1 MNIYRVT
8 TNAMMYTY
16 KNNLMSSKKRLSD
29 ATIRVQ
35 TERSFNSYAENP
47 AAAARA
53 FQLRRSH
60 WNTCNQLESN
70 SRVMTVFQ
78 QAESAI
84 DKIKNDL
91 QNKIGDFSALRGAS
105 DADASA
111 RNALGQTVKAAAEGM
126 VQLLNTKYT
135 DNYLF
140 AGADGLNVPFTWDEA
155 SGELLYRGVN
165 VNAKEGTPEYEK
177 LKEMNAETT
186 FVDLGLGM
194 REDSEGNPIQSTVY
208 NTAIS
213 GIDFLGFGEDADG
226 DPLNAVTLMME
237 VSKMLCEASPEDGDW
252 AEGSGGRERYMQ
264 LVDKLQQSTD
274 AMLEKFVEHD
284 AKSTFLKN
292 NETQLTA
299 AKDSLNIQINEV
311 EDIDPAAAI
320 TDLLNARYSYNAGLQ
335 IGMQILS
342 QSLLDYMK

>member
-70 SRVMTVFQ
+70 SRVMTTFQ
-78 QAESAI
+78 QAESAM
-84 DKIKNDL
+84 DKVKNDL
-91 QNKIGDFSALRGAS
+91 KNKVGDFSGLRALNG
-105 DADASA
+105 ADASA
-111 RNALGQTVKAAAEGM
+111 RTTWAQTIKAAAEGM
-126 VQLLNTKYT
+126 VQLMNTKYT

-155 SGELLYRGVN
+155 SGELLYRGVS
-165 VNAKEGTPEYEK
+165 VNAEEGTPEYEK

-186 FVDLGLGM
+186 FVDIGLGM
-194 REDSEGNPIQSTVY
+194 REDSEGNPISSTVY
-208 NTAIS
+208 NSALS
-213 GIDFLGFGEDADG
+213 GIDFLGFGKDADG
-226 DPLNAVTLMME
+226 DPLNAVSLMME
-237 VSKMLCEASPEDGDW
+237 ASKLLSEASPDDGSWEENGAKYERFHQLVSKMED
-252 AEGSGGRERYMQ
+252 
-264 LVDKLQQSTD
+264 STN